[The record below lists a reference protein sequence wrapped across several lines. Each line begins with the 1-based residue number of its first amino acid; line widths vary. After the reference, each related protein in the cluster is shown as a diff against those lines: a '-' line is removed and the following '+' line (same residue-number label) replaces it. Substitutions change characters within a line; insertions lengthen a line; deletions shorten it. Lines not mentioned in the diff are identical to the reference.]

1 MSFKIKGNDPLCEPP
16 PLTSLLNETERVTE
30 RPIERAPSRT
40 GRDAIERGGDSQDE
54 RDVAPTTPVSFAPA
68 CFDSIAEEAFAFAG
82 TVTGSR

>member
-1 MSFKIKGNDPLCEPP
+1 M
-16 PLTSLLNETERVTE
+16 LLDNLSERLLALVRT
-30 RPIERAPSRT
+30 PCSYSSRT